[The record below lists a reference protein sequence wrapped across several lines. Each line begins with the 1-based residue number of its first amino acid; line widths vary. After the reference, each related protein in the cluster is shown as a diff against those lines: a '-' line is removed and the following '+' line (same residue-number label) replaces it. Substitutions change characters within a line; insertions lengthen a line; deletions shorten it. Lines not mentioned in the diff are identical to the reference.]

1 MASYPME
8 PAAPDVEGGRE
19 RKDSFGDLSEGG
31 EPPTP
36 SPSPLPTHRR
46 ARSLNS
52 ITLMRSPA
60 KQPSTIVTRGGA
72 SSRRAR
78 SDERGPGG
86 SPVGRRRS
94 FVEESRDVLR
104 DYAEDARWSLHE
116 YAGRCG
122 ACCRVNTE
130 TVVRVRRSLRWYGSA
145 ANLSNETMTPE
156 TFADTVAI
164 DDKRCD
170 LLDSSR
176 RMNPVDLVWRLDLA
190 LTASIVPRVLST
202 WVARFVLGVYASA
215 AVLKRGG
222 AVGDK
227 EGDGDSTVV
236 KLSIFVSFIIVF
248 YSNHCYTRFYRQYE
262 AVKICCRTISDVVS
276 TARAYSDAAI
286 PVAEAPDDGDVDRP
300 PAGRL
305 PIATAEKLYRYLNAA
320 HCAGYCALTPTYTRE
335 NLFAPFVR
343 RHGLLSAREK
353 RAFAAQKL
361 STEDASGEA
370 FHEFVLWALAALSA
384 AHQRGEIS
392 SPNEMVALQE
402 MVILFR
408 GSMQTLFD
416 ERFQEIPFAYS
427 HLVSFVCACYLLVLA
442 VDMGLKFGASSSIT
456 AGLFFPC
463 LTVLFTTIV
472 LLGLLTVGKAMSQ
485 PTGLDP
491 EGFPIFSYIDST
503 ALASRKIL
511 DSHRKAPPD
520 EPDAPPPPKRRSTS
534 NPPPKLRDG
543 AGLA

>member
-1 MASYPME
+1 ME

-19 RKDSFGDLSEGG
+19 RKDSFGDLSE
-31 EPPTP
+31 
-36 SPSPLPTHRR
+36 RR
-46 ARSLNS
+46 AADAVAVAAPDAPAGAVLNS

-72 SSRRAR
+72 SARRAR

-104 DYAEDARWSLHE
+104 DYAEDVRWSLHE

-202 WVARFVLGVYASA
+202 WVARFVLGVYVSA

-262 AVKICCRTISDVVS
+262 AV
-276 TARAYSDAAI
+276 
-286 PVAEAPDDGDVDRP
+286 
-300 PAGRL
+300 
-305 PIATAEKLYRYLNAA
+305 
-320 HCAGYCALTPTYTRE
+320 
-335 NLFAPFVR
+335 
-343 RHGLLSAREK
+343 
-353 RAFAAQKL
+353 KL

-491 EGFPIFSYIDST
+491 E
-503 ALASRKIL
+503 A
-511 DSHRKAPPD
+511 
-520 EPDAPPPPKRRSTS
+520 
-534 NPPPKLRDG
+534 
-543 AGLA
+543 